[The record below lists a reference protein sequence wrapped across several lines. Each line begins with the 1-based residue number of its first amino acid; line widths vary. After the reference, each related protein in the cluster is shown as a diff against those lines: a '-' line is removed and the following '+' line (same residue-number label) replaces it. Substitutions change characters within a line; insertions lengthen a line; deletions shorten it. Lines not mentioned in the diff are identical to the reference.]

1 MTEICK
7 LKKTASFTSKVEVQD
22 TIMEEDE
29 TKQETVH
36 PQS

>member
-1 MTEICK
+1 MTDIRK
-7 LKKTASFTSKVEVQD
+7 LKKTASFTSKLEVQD

-36 PQS
+36 RQS